1 MMMEK
6 KVKICLNSK
15 ERAEQFVNAI
25 REIDCQFLIPVG
37 KSALEAKYM
46 DDIMRIDMSVPH
58 KLCIYGDETS
68 VDQAVATL
76 DAFRA

>member
-1 MMMEK
+1 MTKEQK
-6 KVKICLNSK
+6 LDICLGSK
-15 ERAEQFVNAI
+15 ERAAQFVDAI
-25 REIDCQFLIPVG
+25 REIDCQFLIPIG

-46 DDIMRIDMSVPH
+46 DDIMGIDLSVPR

-68 VDQAVATL
+68 VDYAVATL